1 MTPGFGDK
9 ARNPSRGN
17 MDSTELRKE
26 AVSQPA
32 SQAFDVFLSYSRKD
46 KNFAIRLEN
55 ALESYRFPRSLKSVK
70 RNLNVFRDESDI
82 VASDDYHRTI
92 KQELVGSAKLV
103 VVCSPDARK
112 SKYVDDEIRRF
123 IENHGEQDIIPV
135 LVRGKANNETTDE
148 NEKAFPEVL
157 CENRM
162 PLAAN
167 FLGWDT
173 HKGKLDKDPFR
184 SSFYQVLAAIHGID
198 RRKLEQ
204 IDEKVRARRRVL
216 TLSIATAIIM
226 ILSVALVFA
235 VIAAKAEKKAK
246 DEAVVAK
253 NDAIA
258 QKGIAVKAQ
267 RKLQLQLLR
276 AIAANT
282 IKDVLSI
289 ESLPSEIFV
298 TDPDDWV
305 TLMKKNDQVFLTARE
320 YNSGRVLAAGHDG
333 VLTKADQEG
342 KFLQP
347 AFEWLTANGD
357 PSILFSTGHC
367 EVYPKYPDQYPD
379 PGNFSRLSEQL
390 KNWKYAVQTVPG
402 VIDDEKLKGGGVLV
416 IGNAWGNLTKPE
428 IEAIEKFVSNGGGLF
443 VVGLG
448 WSWNQL
454 STTDPYFKCKEQE
467 QTQGQNVNDMS
478 TYPMNRVAEPYKMR
492 WTAKDIPRDGQ

>member
-1 MTPGFGDK
+1 MESTNLREK
-9 ARNPSRGN
+9 AVGQQS
-17 MDSTELRKE
+17 SH
-26 AVSQPA
+26 
-32 SQAFDVFLSYSRKD
+32 AFDVFISYSRKD
-46 KNFAIRLEN
+46 RDFAVRLEN

-70 RNLNVFRDESDI
+70 RNLNVFRDEADI
-82 VASDDYHRTI
+82 VASEDYHRTI
-92 KQELVGSAKLV
+92 KEELAGSAKLV

-112 SKYVDDEIRRF
+112 SKFVDDEIRRF
-123 IENHGEQDIIPV
+123 IENHGEEDIIPV
-135 LVRGKANNETTDE
+135 LVRGKANNETPDE
-148 NEKAFPEVL
+148 NEMAFPAAL

-167 FLGWDT
+167 FLGWET
-173 HKGKLDKDPFR
+173 HKGKLHKGPLG
-184 SSFYQVLAAIHGID
+184 SSFYSVLAAIHGID

-204 IDEKVRARRRVL
+204 IDEKVRARRRAL
-216 TLSIATAIIM
+216 TLGAASIIIL

-235 VIAAKAEKKAK
+235 VRSQRKAVEATKAEKKAK

-253 NDAIA
+253 NEAIA

-289 ESLPSEIFV
+289 ESLPGEIFV

-347 AFEWLTANGD
+347 AFEWLKANGD

-367 EVYPKYPDQYPD
+367 EVEPTVLPLTEL
-379 PGNFSRLSEQL
+379 FEQL
-390 KNWKYAVQTVPG
+390 KEWKYTVQPVPG
-402 VIDDEKLKGGGVLV
+402 VIDDAHLKGKGVLV
-416 IGNAWGNLTKPE
+416 IGNAWGNLTDTE
-428 IEAIEKFVSNGGGLF
+428 IKAIEKFVSNGGGLF

-448 WSWNQL
+448 WSWNQD
-454 STTDPYFKCKEQE
+454 STTNPDFKCKEQE
-467 QTQGQNVNDMS
+467 QIQGQNVNDMS
-478 TYPMNRVAEPYKMR
+478 TYPMNRVVEPYKMR
-492 WTAKDIPRDGQ
+492 WTEKDIPRGQ